1 MTKKEDGKMLREFRA
16 KNGYEIEDMWL
27 PRVTSILQIVAKP
40 GLLRYY
46 AQQKNFTAAQEAM
59 RMAAENGIKVHE
71 AVENFLQGKD
81 GFEAKL
87 KPIMQE
93 LVKWKNKHEIEV
105 IDIERKIIDKE
116 EHFYCGTADVLAR
129 IDGEV
134 GILDIK
140 TGSGIWEEYGLQTA
154 AYAHAH
160 NKGAPKSEKATA
172 SWILRLDKYEVC
184 DICGAKRRDKE
195 GHIKVTGGKYYC
207 QHDFNAPMAE
217 IEFKKMKGMD
227 ESYKAF
233 LSAKNLWEWANRKM
247 LEQIKNYPKKFNN

>member
-1 MTKKEDGKMLREFRA
+1 MTNKEEGKMLKEFRA
-16 KNGYEIEDMWL
+16 KHGYEVEDFWL

-59 RMAAENGIKVHE
+59 RLAAENGIKVHD
-71 AVENFLQGKD
+71 AAENFLQGKD
-81 GFEAKL
+81 GFDPKL

-93 LVKWKNKHEIEV
+93 LVKWRAKHDIEV
-105 IDIERKIIDKE
+105 IAVEKKIIDNQ
-116 EHFYCGTADVLAR
+116 EHFYCGTADILAR

-134 GILDIK
+134 GIVDIK

-160 NKGAPKSEKATA
+160 NKAAAKDQKATA

-195 GHIKVTGGKYYC
+195 GHIKITGGKYFC
-207 QHDFNAPMAE
+207 QHDFNAPMGE

-227 ESYKAF
+227 ESYRAF
-233 LSAKNLWEWANRKM
+233 LSAKDLWEWANRKF
-247 LEQIKNYPKKFNN
+247 LGQIKNYPKNLHN